1 MSEKSKGKQQTACG
15 LGFPGFET
23 SIFSY
28 RVRSTLKKVKT
39 TIGRFL
45 DACFRV
51 DKSEAYRSAR
61 VGPAGP
67 GGSHGSMNMLVDQMS
82 KAVE

>member
-1 MSEKSKGKQQTACG
+1 MIEKSKGKQQPAFG

-39 TIGRFL
+39 TIVEASNCCERS
-45 DACFRV
+45 DM
-51 DKSEAYRSAR
+51 SEAYLRLRVRSAER
-61 VGPAGP
+61 KPSIAR
-67 GGSHGSMNMLVDQMS
+67 Q
-82 KAVE
+82 